1 MNIYFFIQDISLT
14 GGTER
19 VTINLSNLFVS
30 KGHRV
35 TIVSFNRGKEK
46 ATYQPVPEVKI
57 VYLSNELY
65 PIDGG
70 YVARLHS
77 FYHSVKALKHFFKS
91 QIINKNEQNVFISQN
106 FFGNT
111 LLWLAGKSKD
121 ALGCE
126 HFKYDLYSKT
136 VRVLRCFIYSFFKK
150 IIVLTDKDRARF
162 CKHLSQNKVVTI
174 PNMAIAKEDFKLD
187 LNSKTIIAVGRLHSQ
202 KGFDMLI
209 SAAKEVFEKYPDW
222 HLNIFGEGE
231 LKDALQSQIQALDLQ
246 RNIFLRGYTDNIN
259 REFAK
264 SAFFVLSSRYEGFP
278 MVLVEAMSLGM
289 PSVAF
294 DCPEGPA
301 QLLAEGGGILVEKE
315 DITKLSEAMIYM
327 IKHPEF
333 RQKCSKHREFIKQH
347 LSPEV
352 IYEKWKNVF
361 ESK

>member
-19 VTINLSNLFVS
+19 VTVNLSNLFVS
-30 KGHRV
+30 KGHKV

-46 ATYQPVPEVKI
+46 VTYQPVPEVGI

-65 PIDGG
+65 PIDSG
-70 YVARLHS
+70 YIARLRS
-77 FYHSVKALKHFFKS
+77 FYHSIKALKHFFRS
-91 QIINKNEQNVFISQN
+91 QINKNEENAFISQN
-106 FFGNT
+106 FFANT

-121 ALGCE
+121 VLGCE
-126 HFKYDLYSKT
+126 HFKYDLYPKP
-136 VRVLRCFIYSFFKK
+136 VRALRCFVYSFFKK

-187 LNSKTIIAVGRLHSQ
+187 LNSKTIIAVGRLHPQ

-209 SAAKEVFEKYPDW
+209 SATKDVFDKYPNW
-222 HLNIFGEGE
+222 QLNIFGEGE
-231 LKDALQSQIQALDLQ
+231 LKDALQSQIQALGLQ
-246 RNIFLRGYTDNIN
+246 RNIFLKGYTDNIN
-259 REFAK
+259 GEFAK

-315 DITKLSEAMIYM
+315 NIPKLSEAMVYM
-327 IKHPEF
+327 IEHPDF
-333 RQKCSKHREFIKQH
+333 RQKCSKHREFIKEH
-347 LSPEV
+347 LSPKV
-352 IYEKWKNVF
+352 IYEKWRNVF
-361 ESK
+361 ETK